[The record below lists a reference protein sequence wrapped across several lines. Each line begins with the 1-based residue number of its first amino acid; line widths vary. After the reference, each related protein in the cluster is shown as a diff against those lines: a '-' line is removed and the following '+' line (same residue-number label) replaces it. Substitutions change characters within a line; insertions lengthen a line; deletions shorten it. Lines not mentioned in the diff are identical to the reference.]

1 MSTKPYSSPV
11 PAPTTR
17 QRARADTGLGRF
29 LRIEAALALAAA
41 LLAAALLAIG
51 FGFAWPLRVDLGA
64 GARDGRF
71 ATGLYE
77 PEQFG
82 ADMARWTGDSA
93 TLALPQIPGGS
104 AATLEL
110 RLLHGRPAG
119 QPDAR
124 VALSAAG
131 QPLGEFDVTRSPL
144 GARVYRVVVPA
155 RQRLDWATRVE
166 IASTTFTP
174 PGDPRVLGVV
184 VDQVTVVPAEAGW
197 PLPSLWL
204 LGWSA
209 GLGLLGY
216 ALLRSA
222 GLGRGAAWLAIGC
235 AAALLAWGAAR
246 RPLEV
251 LPFVHRVTALLG
263 LGLAGLWLARALTST
278 VPTTDDR
285 RPTTDDE

>member
-41 LLAAALLAIG
+41 LLAAAVLSSRG
-51 FGFAWPLRVDLGA
+51 FFPLPVVIA
-64 GARDGRF
+64 VAVAARDGRF

-93 TLALPQIPGGS
+93 TLALPQIPGYS

-155 RQRLDWATRVE
+155 RQAYSHSASIGQGCSTLESLVGEEPVE
-166 IASTTFTP
+166 VEGIVVEAQADITDASNHP
-174 PGDPRVLGVV
+174 
-184 VDQVTVVPAEAGW
+184 PAEPG
-197 PLPSLWL
+197 
-204 LGWSA
+204 
-209 GLGLLGY
+209 
-216 ALLRSA
+216 ALKFMSRSK
-222 GLGRGAAWLAIGC
+222 RQQS
-235 AAALLAWGAAR
+235 R
-246 RPLEV
+246 
-251 LPFVHRVTALLG
+251 
-263 LGLAGLWLARALTST
+263 
-278 VPTTDDR
+278 
-285 RPTTDDE
+285 